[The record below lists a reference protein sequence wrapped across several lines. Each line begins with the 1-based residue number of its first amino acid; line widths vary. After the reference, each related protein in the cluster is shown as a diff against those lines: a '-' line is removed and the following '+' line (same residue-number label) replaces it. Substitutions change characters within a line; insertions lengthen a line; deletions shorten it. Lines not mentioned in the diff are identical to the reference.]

1 MISSNSKTSLKSK
14 PIGDES
20 KKKSPGKEKNIPMDG
35 LRIAM
40 EMKDLHI
47 KIIEDKNEHLNKF
60 RTELEGKIN
69 SAKQEAKEEI
79 KTLKS
84 DAIKVAGL
92 ICTVL
97 IAVLGLVAWLIVP
110 DINNIK
116 SIPVHKEKIE
126 QLEKNFDKLITS
138 KKLTTLEVN
147 QTLKKK

>member
-20 KKKSPGKEKNIPMDG
+20 KKKSPRKEKNIPMDG
-35 LRIAM
+35 LRFAM

-47 KIIEDKNEHLNKF
+47 KIIEDKNEDLNKF
-60 RTELEGKIN
+60 RTELEVKIN

-84 DAIKVAGL
+84 DAIKVVWL
-92 ICTVL
+92 ICGVL
-97 IAVLGLVAWLIVP
+97 CAVLGLLAYLIAP

-116 SIPVHKEKIE
+116 SIPV
-126 QLEKNFDKLITS
+126 D
-138 KKLTTLEVN
+138 
-147 QTLKKK
+147 